1 MRTVSLDGAASPLRS
16 ILCLGAH
23 SDDIEIGCGG
33 TVLTLLARHP
43 ALAVHWIV
51 FSADAAREREARL
64 GAGLFL
70 GSARGPTVEVKQ
82 FRDGF
87 FPYIGGEIKA
97 YFEELKRD
105 LSPDLIFTHYGA
117 DRHQDHRLIA
127 ELTWNTWR
135 NHLVLEY
142 EVPKYDGDLGS
153 PNCFVEL
160 DASTCRTKTEHLLS
174 AFASQ
179 RARAWFTRETFEG
192 LMRLRGVECGAL
204 GGYAEAF
211 YARKLALAW

>member
-1 MRTVSLDGAASPLRS
+1 MRAVRLDGAGAPVRS
-16 ILCLGAH
+16 MLCLGAH
-23 SDDIEIGCGG
+23 ADDIEIGCGG

-43 ALAVHWIV
+43 RLEVHWVV
-51 FSADAAREREARL
+51 FSADATREQEARQS
-64 GAGLFL
+64 ADLFL
-70 GSARGPTVEVKQ
+70 RTAGVHTVTVQ
-82 FRDGF
+82 RFRDSF
-87 FPYIGGEIKA
+87 FPYIGAEIKA
-97 YFEELKRD
+97 YFEELKRE

-142 EVPKYDGDLGS
+142 ETPKYDGDLGS

-160 DASTCRTKTEHLLS
+160 DPSTCRTKTDHLLS

-179 RARAWFTRETFEG
+179 RARAWSCR
-192 LMRLRGVECGAL
+192 RRGI
-204 GGYAEAF
+204 
-211 YARKLALAW
+211 